1 MSAATCERPNLT
13 LTPGG
18 AKRLRQGSPWVYS
31 NEIAMDAAAK
41 ALEPGAL
48 VELQATGGAVLGTAF
63 FNRHALIAARLLDE
77 RPGRAVDVDFFVARL
92 RRARDLR
99 ELVIPAPFYR
109 LVHAEADG
117 LPGLVVDRFDE
128 AFVIQA
134 NTAGMERLTPLLLEA
149 LEAVFS
155 PRIIVLRNDSAAREP
170 EGLKSEV
177 RLAKGTLDGP
187 VRLIENGAT
196 FLADLRAGQK
206 TGWFYDQRDNR
217 AWTAGLAAD
226 RRVLDCFSYSGGF
239 ALQAALAGATKVTLL
254 DRSEQALELA
264 RQAAEAN
271 GVAEHCRF
279 NRADGFNRLE
289 QLGGREECFDLV
301 ICDPP
306 AFVKSRKDLQRG
318 ARAYRKLARLAAN
331 TLAPGGIL
339 VICSC
344 SHHVDAA
351 HFLQQVARGLTDAGR
366 QGRVIHQGGAG
377 PDHPLHP
384 ALPESGY
391 LKAFFI
397 LLD

>member
-1 MSAATCERPNLT
+1 MSAATHERPKLT

-18 AKRLRQGSPWVYS
+18 AKRLRQGSPWVFS
-31 NEIAMDAAAK
+31 NEIAMDTAAK

-48 VELQATGGAVLGTAF
+48 VELQAAGGAALGTAF
-63 FNRHALIAARLLDE
+63 FNRHALIAARLLDDQ
-77 RPGRAVDVDFFVARL
+77 PGRAVDADFFAARL

-99 ELVIPAPFYR
+99 ELVIPGPFYR
-109 LVHAEADG
+109 LIHAEADG

-128 AFVIQA
+128 AFVVQA

-155 PRIIVLRNDSAAREP
+155 PQVIVLRNDSAAREL
-170 EGLKSEV
+170 EGLDSEV

-217 AWTAGLAAD
+217 AWTAGLAAG

-239 ALQAALAGATKVTLL
+239 ALQAALAGAAKVTLL

-271 GVAEHCRF
+271 GVAERCRF

-289 QLGGREECFDLV
+289 QLGGREERFDLV

-366 QGRVIHQGGAG
+366 PGRVIHQGGAG

-391 LKAFFI
+391 LKALFI